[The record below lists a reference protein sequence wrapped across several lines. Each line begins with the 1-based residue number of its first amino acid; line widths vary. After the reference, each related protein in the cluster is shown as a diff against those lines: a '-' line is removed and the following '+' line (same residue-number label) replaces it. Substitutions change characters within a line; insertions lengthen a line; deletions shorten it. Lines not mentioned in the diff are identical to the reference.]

1 MSQRS
6 RIASLDGLRAVSIM
20 LVLFGHL
27 TGTRGFPVPHATTRL
42 FELSEIGVRVFFVIS
57 GFLITGA
64 LLREIETAGHIDLL
78 RFYYRRT
85 FRIFPPYYAF
95 LGATFVV
102 SGLGLLHF
110 APGDFLHAVTYT
122 ANYHPTR
129 SWNVGHTWSLAVE
142 EQFYLLWP
150 AIVVV
155 LGRRRGLV
163 LAAAFVALSPVIRL
177 GAFALVPSIRLGME
191 HRFEMAADAIAM
203 GCLLAGLE
211 GWLGRR
217 PLYRRLLTSPLF
229 LLVPALVIAI
239 STLLEHPRLAHVL
252 GTLMNAG
259 VAVCI
264 HRCVRQP
271 ADGVGRL
278 LNSRPLVWIGVMSY
292 SIYLW
297 QQIFLNRSS
306 PAPLCA
312 FPLNLA
318 LVFGAAALSY
328 GLIERPALI
337 WRARLESRLFAPP
350 RRRPVA
356 APAVARGLPAALPVR
371 SFTAA
376 RPSLADT
383 MAHPESTEAPT
394 PTRV

>member
-1 MSQRS
+1 MSQRC
-6 RIASLDGLRAVSIM
+6 RIASLDGLRAVSIG

-27 TGTRGFPVPHATTRL
+27 AGTRGFPVPSTAARW

-57 GFLITGA
+57 GFLITGL

-85 FRIFPPYYAF
+85 FRIFPPYYVF
-95 LGATFVV
+95 LAAMFALG
-102 SGLGLLHF
+102 GLGLLHF
-110 APGDFLHAVTYT
+110 APGDLLHAVTYT
-122 ANYHPTR
+122 SNYHPTR
-129 SWNVGHTWSLAVE
+129 SWNVGHAWSLAVE

-150 AIVVV
+150 ALLVV

-177 GAFALVPSIRLGME
+177 GAFALVPSIRPGME

-211 GWLGRR
+211 GWLDRR
-217 PLYRRLLTSPLF
+217 PLYRRLLASRLF

-239 STLLEHPRLAHVL
+239 TALLEHPRLAHVL
-252 GTLMNAG
+252 GTVMNAG
-259 VAVCI
+259 VALCI
-264 HRCVRQP
+264 HRSVLH
-271 ADGVGRL
+271 ATGGLGRL
-278 LNSRPLVWIGVMSY
+278 LNSRPLVWMGVMSY

-306 PAPLCA
+306 AAPLCA

-318 LVFGAAALSY
+318 LVFGVAALSY
-328 GLIERPALI
+328 WLIERPALR

-350 RRRPVA
+350 RRR
-356 APAVARGLPAALPVR
+356 APAVARGGPAARPGRSLPVV
-371 SFTAA
+371 

-383 MAHPESTEAPT
+383 MAHSESTEVPT

>member
-1 MSQRS
+1 MAVRSAGESGAAPTLGVVLVPAHGPGRAMSQRS

-57 GFLITGA
+57 GFLIT
-64 LLREIETAGHIDLL
+64 
-78 RFYYRRT
+78 
-85 FRIFPPYYAF
+85 
-95 LGATFVV
+95 
-102 SGLGLLHF
+102 
-110 APGDFLHAVTYT
+110 
-122 ANYHPTR
+122 
-129 SWNVGHTWSLAVE
+129 
-142 EQFYLLWP
+142 
-150 AIVVV
+150 
-155 LGRRRGLV
+155 
-163 LAAAFVALSPVIRL
+163 VALVAST
-177 GAFALVPSIRLGME
+177 RLGME

-239 STLLEHPRLAHVL
+239 STLPEHPRLAHVL

-306 PAPLCA
+306 PVPLCA
-312 FPLNLA
+312 FPLHLA

-328 GLIERPALI
+328 GLIERPALT

-356 APAVARGLPAALPVR
+356 APAVAHGLPAALPVR

-376 RPSLADT
+376 
-383 MAHPESTEAPT
+383 
-394 PTRV
+394 